1 MRVLSAKR
9 FYCPLYLKLMESYLN
24 SVLGVFVHVGN
35 LDIRMSLTTNGRPNL
50 TLTGFYVSTAHF
62 VDTLS

>member
-1 MRVLSAKR
+1 
-9 FYCPLYLKLMESYLN
+9 MESYLN

-50 TLTGFYVSTAHF
+50 TLTGFYVSTAHY